1 MPQPIERVK
10 REAMR
15 AKGGN
20 FGCTS
25 SYPLPSKRPYLIYI
39 EFPVSMPARYGRKD
53 GKAELGS
60 FVFRGGGAF
69 SDLRKGHQFPKIRKP
84 TKWPS
89 GGGAFSDQAE
99 KKPTGSS
106 DLNVS
111 PPSDGL
117 TKHRQ
122 CFSAA
127 ATCSGSARVQDRP
140 PTWWKRH

>member
-25 SYPLPSKRPYLIYI
+25 FVPFAVETTLSYLHRI

-69 SDLRKGHQFPKIRKP
+69 SDLRKGHLRFRRSENP
-84 TKWPS
+84 PS
-89 GGGAFSDQAE
+89 GPVEVALFRIKV
-99 KKPTGSS
+99 KKNYRE
-106 DLNVS
+106 LR
-111 PPSDGL
+111 L
-117 TKHRQ
+117 ER
-122 CFSAA
+122 FSAERRSNEA
-127 ATCSGSARVQDRP
+127 P
-140 PTWWKRH
+140 PVR

>member
-20 FGCTS
+20 FGCT
-25 SYPLPSKRPYLIYI
+25 LCRRNDLILSNRI

-69 SDLRKGHQFPKIRKP
+69 SDLRKGHLRFRRSENP
-84 TKWPS
+84 PS
-89 GGGAFSDQAE
+89 GPVEVALFRIKV
-99 KKPTGSS
+99 KKNYRE
-106 DLNVS
+106 LR
-111 PPSDGL
+111 L
-117 TKHRQ
+117 ER
-122 CFSAA
+122 FSAERRSNEA
-127 ATCSGSARVQDRP
+127 P
-140 PTWWKRH
+140 PVL